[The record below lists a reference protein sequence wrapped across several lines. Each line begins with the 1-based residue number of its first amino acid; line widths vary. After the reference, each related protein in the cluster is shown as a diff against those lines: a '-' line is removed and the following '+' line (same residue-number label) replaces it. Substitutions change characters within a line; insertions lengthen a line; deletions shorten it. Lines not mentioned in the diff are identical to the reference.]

1 MKTRRNLRLLAATL
15 AAAAVL
21 AGCGGGGGTEPPRA
35 SINRVTVAGDSLA
48 DVGTFGFKFT
58 VQNAADPVAGFP
70 IFPQIVASDFG
81 VTTQCNFFSISPATL
96 TLTGTHA
103 GCTNF
108 AVGGAEILPASP
120 NGPGSVPFQLAT
132 ALQANGG
139 AYTATDLV
147 IVDGGGNDAAEAV
160 SSYLAAAKGNAA
172 PLQAFLAREL
182 DAATISAGLAQPNGA
197 ATLIGLY
204 MQKLAD
210 TYYAAVKANT
220 LDKGATHVAV
230 LNMPDVTLTPKLQQV
245 LTGVTASSGATAAAQ
260 LQGATQQWIG
270 AFNAELAAKVAGD
283 GRIALV
289 PFYADLTDEITHPA
303 DFALTN
309 VTTPACPVTGVDS
322 TTGLPTYNFPT
333 CTSAALDAAPPA
345 GLSAGWWKSYAF
357 SDSFHPTPYGHR
369 LLAASVSRAIARAG
383 WL

>member
-35 SINRVTVAGDSLA
+35 SISRVTVAGDSLA

-58 VQNAADPVAGFP
+58 VQNAADPAGGFP

-81 VTTQCNFFSISPATL
+81 VATQCNFFSISPATL

-120 NGPGSVPFQLAT
+120 NAPGSVPFQLAT

-139 AYTATDLV
+139 AYTANDLV
-147 IVDGGGNDAAEAV
+147 IVDGGANDVAEAV
-160 SSYLAAAKGNAA
+160 GNFIAAAKGNSA
-172 PLQAFLAREL
+172 PLLAMLAREL
-182 DAATISAGLAQPNGA
+182 DSATISAGLAQPNGA

-210 TYYAAVKANT
+210 TYYAAIKVNT

-230 LNMPDVTLTPKLQQV
+230 LNVPDIIITPKVQQ
-245 LTGVTASSGATAAAQ
+245 LLAGVTASSGATVAAQ
-260 LQGATQQWIG
+260 IQAAMVQWMG
-270 AFNAELAAKVAGD
+270 AFNTELAAKVNGD
-283 GRIALV
+283 ARIALV
-289 PFYADLTDEITHPA
+289 DFYSDSLDQATNPA
-303 DFALTN
+303 TYGLTN

-322 TTGLPTYNFPT
+322 GTGLPTYTFPT

-345 GLSAGWWKSYAF
+345 GLSAGWWQTYGF
-357 SDSFHPTPYGHR
+357 SDSFHPTPFGHR
-369 LLAASVSRAIARAG
+369 LLAASVARAIARAG